1 MRNEQVSAAELAY
14 RWQLTESRIHQL
26 VKERVLPKIARG
38 KFDPDECT
46 WAYLGYLR
54 AQIKGR
60 FTENELDRAKLEK
73 EQLEVRRRRI
83 ELARAQGDLIWVEDH
98 LTILGKFVAGVRSKL
113 LGFPGPWGPRIV
125 GIASPAQGTEAMR
138 TLVEEALTDLGR
150 IAEEVEELEID
161 EGIPDDFPGFKHLA
175 AAHVTSFRQ
184 LLAIEDLTMISGIGK
199 VTASRIQEQLPP
211 ARGPD
216 AAA

>member
-83 ELARAQGDLIWVEDH
+83 EVAKAEGELIAIADHRTVVGKVADAFRA
-98 LTILGKFVAGVRSKL
+98 AL
-113 LGFPGPWGPRIV
+113 LSVPGSWGPQVV
-125 GIASPAQGTEAMR
+125 GIPTPAEGTEAMR
-138 TLVEEALTDLGR
+138 VCSEGLLRDMASVADAL
-150 IAEEVEELEID
+150 ELEGEAAAD
-161 EGIPDDFPGFKHLA
+161 PLPEDFPGYRVLVA
-175 AAHVTSFRQ
+175 AGVETFAQLRALEDVTR
-184 LLAIEDLTMISGIGK
+184 IKGIGPK
-199 VTASRIQEQLPP
+199 LAKRIVDEMEP
-211 ARGPD
+211 A
-216 AAA
+216 A